1 MNKNKIIK
9 ISIISLVIL
18 LILTILGL
26 SYAYFSLLVKGKSN
40 NMITKM
46 GSLRLKYV
54 DNDVI
59 TLNNAFPGDSVIK
72 TVTVTNIGT
81 LNTSYNLSWE
91 ELQNGFI
98 NDELVIEAKC
108 TRLNSEGVEE
118 GTCKDLSPIPVE
130 SGKILPN
137 IKIEPDVT
145 HKYEIKITFIDT
157 GNNQN
162 YNKNADFGGK
172 IGLTEGAD
180 DTPVY
185 CNFDG
190 EIVTGA
196 TFVKGP
202 YIYKYNQIL
211 TSSILP
217 QKSNYTDNIPATFMN
232 TNTIDQYS
240 IMKIKRNYGVRYGY
254 VDAELNGWS
263 VALADKTSTDPVV
276 GEICTY
282 INDIPI
288 VSMSNMFSYSD
299 AESIDLDHI
308 NTSNVTDMSWMFA
321 GVLVPELDLRNL
333 DTGNVKDMHGMF
345 ARSDTVRINLDD
357 INTSNVIDM
366 SGMFYVSSA
375 TKVVGIDKFNTSN
388 VIDMGGMFS
397 NSSITSVNFKNFNT
411 GNVTNMESMFGR
423 SKITLLDLSSFNTSK
438 VTNMSNM
445 FYNSDATSITGLNN
459 FDTGN
464 VTNMESMFGGV
475 NVDKLDVSSF
485 NTNNVID
492 MNHMFSW
499 ADVTEIKGLEKF
511 NTSNVT
517 DMSYMFD
524 GDSFVSILDLSS
536 FDTSKVTDMSSMFSS
551 CNQLVTIYVSDKF
564 VTTLLP
570 DDITIFGYN
579 DKLVGGAGTV
589 YNYQNSDKEY
599 ARIDGGTS
607 KPGYFTLK
615 TT

>member
-9 ISIISLVIL
+9 ISIISLATL
-18 LILTILGL
+18 LILSVLGL

-59 TLNNAFPGDSVIK
+59 TLNNAFPGDSVTK

-81 LNTSYNLSWE
+81 LTASYNLSWE

-108 TRLNSEGVEE
+108 TRLNSEGVED
-118 GTCKDLSPIPVE
+118 GTCKDLSSIPVE

-211 TSSILP
+211 TSSIFP

-240 IMKIKRNYGVRYGY
+240 IMKIKRNYGVEYGY

-388 VIDMGGMFS
+388 VIDMGGMFFY
-397 NSSITSVNFKNFNT
+397 SSITSVNFKNFNT

-438 VTNMSNM
+438 VTDMSNM
-445 FYNSDATSITGLNN
+445 FYHSEA
-459 FDTGN
+459 
-464 VTNMESMFGGV
+464 
-475 NVDKLDVSSF
+475 
-485 NTNNVID
+485 
-492 MNHMFSW
+492 
-499 ADVTEIKGLEKF
+499 TEIKGLNGF
-511 NTSNVT
+511 DTSNVT
-517 DMSYMFD
+517 NMSGMFYGTD
-524 GDSFVSILDLSS
+524 RIKTLDVSNFNTSKVTNMSGMFEYSSTKSIVGLNKFDTSNVTNMSEMFYGLDWTSLDLSN
-536 FDTSKVTDMSSMFSS
+536 FDTSKVTDMSRMFFY
-551 CNQLVTIYVSDKF
+551 CRELVTIYVSDKF

-589 YNYQNSDKEY
+589 YNYLNSDKEY

>member
-9 ISIISLVIL
+9 ISIISLATL
-18 LILTILGL
+18 LILSVLGL

-59 TLNNAFPGDSVIK
+59 TLNNAFPGDSVTK

-81 LNTSYNLSWE
+81 LTASYNLSWE

-118 GTCKDLSPIPVE
+118 GTCKDLSSIPVE

-366 SGMFYVSSA
+366 SDMFYASSA

-388 VIDMGGMFS
+388 VIDMGGMFFY
-397 NSSITSVNFKNFNT
+397 SSITSVNFKNFNT

-438 VTNMSNM
+438 VTDMSNM
-445 FYNSDATSITGLNN
+445 FYHSEATEIKGLNG
-459 FDTGN
+459 FDTSN

-551 CNQLVTIYVSDKF
+551 CNQLVTIYASDKF

-579 DKLVGGAGTV
+579 NKLVGGAGTV
-589 YNYQNSDKEY
+589 YNYRNSDKEY
-599 ARIDGGTS
+599 ARIDTES
-607 KPGYFTLK
+607 TPGYFTLK
-615 TT
+615 TA

>member
-9 ISIISLVIL
+9 ISIISLATL
-18 LILTILGL
+18 LILSVLGL

-59 TLNNAFPGDSVIK
+59 TLNNAFPGDSVTK

-81 LNTSYNLSWE
+81 LTASYNLSWE

-118 GTCKDLSPIPVE
+118 GTCKDLSSIPVE

-551 CNQLVTIYVSDKF
+551 CNQLVTIYASDKF

-579 DKLVGGAGTV
+579 NKLVGGAGTV
-589 YNYQNSDKEY
+589 YNYRNSDKEY
-599 ARIDGGTS
+599 ARIDTES
-607 KPGYFTLK
+607 TPGYFTLK
-615 TT
+615 TA